1 MKSILQRLF
10 AWLFSEQIA
19 KEKEA
24 IKKEIDYLKIDYVP
38 IALRFVLRV
47 IGM

>member
-24 IKKEIDYLKIDYVP
+24 IKKEIDYLKMLSID
-38 IALRFVLRV
+38 LSQR
-47 IGM
+47 